1 MTDSAD
7 LVILG
12 ATLETIAPRS
22 EPADALAI
30 RGGCI
35 VALGKSTD
43 VRALVGPGTEVV
55 ELHGETVLPGFG
67 DAHVHPISAG
77 LLADR
82 VDLHA
87 LPDDPRAY
95 LAAIRRYAAAHPE
108 RPWVLGSGWELTAF
122 PRGEPGREVLDE
134 AVGDRPALLESND
147 GHVAWASTRALEL
160 AGVTAG
166 TPEPHD
172 GRIVR
177 EPHGGPSGTLV
188 DGAMA
193 LVRSHVPADTHVE
206 LVAGLRAA
214 QAQLH
219 AWGVTAWQDAHADPE
234 TLAVYRD
241 AASAGWL
248 TARVTGAQW
257 WERDEGLEQID
268 RFEAERARSAIG
280 PLKADAV
287 KIMLDGILESRTALM
302 VDPYAGTD
310 DRAVPFVDPEVLKL
324 AVPELDRR
332 GFACHF
338 HAIGDGAVRLALDAV
353 AEARRRNGPGGPRHH
368 AAHLEVVKPADVPRF
383 AELGMTANIQPFW
396 AVDDEQMRGLR
407 IPALGPERAAWQYV
421 FRGLADAGARLAG
434 GSDWPVTTGNP
445 LLEIEVAIRRVAPTA
460 RGAAPF
466 VPEQRL
472 TLDEALAAF
481 TIGTAY
487 VNGLDAETGTL
498 EVGKRADLV
507 ILDRNL
513 RDPDA
518 GPIGDARVVATYV
531 DGRPVMIAPT

>member
-1 MTDSAD
+1 
-7 LVILG
+7 
-12 ATLETIAPRS
+12 
-22 EPADALAI
+22 
-30 RGGCI
+30 
-35 VALGKSTD
+35 
-43 VRALVGPGTEVV
+43 
-55 ELHGETVLPGFG
+55 
-67 DAHVHPISAG
+67 
-77 LLADR
+77 
-82 VDLHA
+82 
-87 LPDDPRAY
+87 
-95 LAAIRRYAAAHPE
+95 
-108 RPWVLGSGWELTAF
+108 
-122 PRGEPGREVLDE
+122 
-134 AVGDRPALLESND
+134 
-147 GHVAWASTRALEL
+147 
-160 AGVTAG
+160 
-166 TPEPHD
+166 
-172 GRIVR
+172 
-177 EPHGGPSGTLV
+177 
-188 DGAMA
+188 MA

-368 AAHLEVVKPADVPRF
+368 AAHLEVVNPADVPRF

>member
-1 MTDSAD
+1 
-7 LVILG
+7 L
-12 ATLETIAPRS
+12 
-22 EPADALAI
+22 
-30 RGGCI
+30 
-35 VALGKSTD
+35 
-43 VRALVGPGTEVV
+43 
-55 ELHGETVLPGFG
+55 
-67 DAHVHPISAG
+67 
-77 LLADR
+77 
-82 VDLHA
+82 
-87 LPDDPRAY
+87 
-95 LAAIRRYAAAHPE
+95 
-108 RPWVLGSGWELTAF
+108 
-122 PRGEPGREVLDE
+122 
-134 AVGDRPALLESND
+134 N
-147 GHVAWASTRALEL
+147 
-160 AGVTAG
+160 
-166 TPEPHD
+166 
-172 GRIVR
+172 
-177 EPHGGPSGTLV
+177 
-188 DGAMA
+188 
-193 LVRSHVPADTHVE
+193 
-206 LVAGLRAA
+206 
-214 QAQLH
+214 
-219 AWGVTAWQDAHADPE
+219 
-234 TLAVYRD
+234 
-241 AASAGWL
+241 
-248 TARVTGAQW
+248 
-257 WERDEGLEQID
+257 
-268 RFEAERARSAIG
+268 
-280 PLKADAV
+280 ADAV

-368 AAHLEVVKPADVPRF
+368 AAHLEVVNPADVPRF